1 MRGLSGRWAMLNHN
15 MSLLGY
21 ALLGLLR
28 QEPRSGYDLRKIFAT
43 TPLTSFSDSPGSIYP
58 ALRRL
63 EHSGLIRSQL
73 QPSSGLR
80 RRRLFRLTAAG
91 RAELERWQKRPIVGD
106 DVIRGVDELMLR
118 FGFMDES
125 LGPAHSLRFLAALER
140 ELSGYIPT
148 LRAYLEDHGAHMP
161 LSGRLALES
170 GIIGYESL
178 LRWAQDAIATYE
190 NKKEE
195 RKRL

>member
-1 MRGLSGRWAMLNHN
+1 MRERLRGEGRAHWERKLEEARYIACHKFFE
-15 MSLLGY
+15 S
-21 ALLGLLR
+21 R
-28 QEPRSGYDLRKIFAT
+28 IPRTEY
-43 TPLTSFSDSPGSIYP
+43 
-58 ALRRL
+58 
-63 EHSGLIRSQL
+63 
-73 QPSSGLR
+73 
-80 RRRLFRLTAAG
+80 RLTAAG

-148 LRAYLEDHGAHMP
+148 LRAYLEDHGAQMP